1 MNVHQVP
8 RRTMVRPLEYASE
21 EERVAFEAMLSDE
34 RWDAASTF
42 REQCRLIKEYL
53 YNDNVKVAMARLG
66 SIFGGVHCVE
76 KQFKKIER
84 DEIGPVSIGR
94 PSLLTHEEIEV
105 IKAPGVKKN
114 SNIQAVQDSLW
125 NF

>member
-1 MNVHQVP
+1 
-8 RRTMVRPLEYASE
+8 
-21 EERVAFEAMLSDE
+21 MLSDE

-53 YNDNVKVAMARLG
+53 YNDNVKVAMALG

-84 DEIGPVSIGR
+84 DEIGPVSIGS
-94 PSLLTHEEIEV
+94 PEKDKS
-105 IKAPGVKKN
+105 KQNCAPGVKKN